1 MPLHLELFLNR
12 LAVMTDAGL
21 LCELLDIESE
31 DIIERFED
39 LIEERIEELREV
51 FDIDTIGEQ
60 DDELDTEWTD
70 LRDK

>member
-1 MPLHLELFLNR
+1 
-12 LAVMTDAGL
+12 MTDAGL

-70 LRDK
+70 IRDK

>member
-1 MPLHLELFLNR
+1 MPLHFEQFLNR
-12 LAVMTDAGL
+12 LAIMTDAGL
-21 LCELLDIESE
+21 LCELLDIDSE

-60 DDELDTEWTD
+60 DDELDTAWTD
-70 LRDK
+70 IGDK

>member
-1 MPLHLELFLNR
+1 
-12 LAVMTDAGL
+12 MTDAGL
-21 LCELLDIESE
+21 LCELLDIDSE

-60 DDELDTEWTD
+60 DDELDTTWTD
-70 LRDK
+70 IGDK